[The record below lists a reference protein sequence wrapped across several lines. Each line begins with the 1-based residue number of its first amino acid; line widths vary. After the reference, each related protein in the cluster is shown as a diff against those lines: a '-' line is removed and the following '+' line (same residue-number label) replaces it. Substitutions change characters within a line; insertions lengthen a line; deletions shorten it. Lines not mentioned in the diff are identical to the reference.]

1 MSKAESENNDFIEV
15 FPLGKSPNSPIIWT
29 GKDGGRVMIQRL
41 EPGDLLPHDARKVA
55 DAILAVADEIELQI
69 MTTEAQARLEKFR
82 EALREGRAWEVLD
95 SLERKGL
102 RRAGRGQSL
111 SLTQR
116 IKLADKGLIT
126 RWGNQLTAD
135 GEQAL
140 RQLAPTGE
148 SE

>member
-1 MSKAESENNDFIEV
+1 MSKAESENSDFIEV

-55 DAILAVADEIELQI
+55 RAILAVADEIELQV

-102 RRAGRGQSL
+102 RRISRGQSI
-111 SLTQR
+111 SRTQVMHLR
-116 IKLADKGLIT
+116 EKGLVCVD
-126 RWGNQLTAD
+126 GKQLTKD
-135 GEQAL
+135 GKRAL
-140 RQLAPTGE
+140 QQLAPTGE
-148 SE
+148 AE